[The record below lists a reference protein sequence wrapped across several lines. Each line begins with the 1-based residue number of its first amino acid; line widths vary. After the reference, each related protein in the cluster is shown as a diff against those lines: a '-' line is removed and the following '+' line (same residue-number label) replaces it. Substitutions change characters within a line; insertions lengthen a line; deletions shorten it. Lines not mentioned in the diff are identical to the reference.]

1 MQESLRLLT
10 AFGENL
16 ALLLALGV
24 LYTLFGLPWL
34 RRAGRSGAVGM
45 GAIFGTIAI
54 AGIQAGIEL
63 APGVFF
69 DGRNIVVMA
78 AAAFGGPWAGLAAA
92 GIAGAYRLWLG
103 GAGTVAGLGGVASAA
118 LLGTW
123 LYLRWWRRGGTAGFG
138 DFALGGLLLA
148 VVTLLWLWAVPEIG
162 ARLVAEVAVPLL
174 LLYPTGF
181 PLLALLLSSEQ
192 RQAAAM
198 DAARRSERRFRDVA
212 EAASDW
218 FWETGPDLRLTYLSD
233 RFQAA
238 TGIDPGTVLGRR
250 REDLADRSADEAS
263 WPKHLADLRARRPF
277 RDFSYDMARPG
288 GGVRRV
294 NVSGRPVTGDDGRF
308 QGYRGTATDITA
320 EVETARRMRSLE
332 AQLIDAIE
340 SMSDAFVLFD
350 ADDRLVLCNERYRD
364 LNPLLADLIAPGAR
378 FEDLA
383 RRSARD
389 QIRHEAADD
398 EAAWLAARLASHR
411 NPPSTRVHQ
420 RRDGPWLQVAERRTQ
435 EGGTLVVIA
444 DITETKRREGA
455 LEADSIL
462 LQATLDSI
470 SHGLSVVDAGS
481 RLIAWNRRFVE
492 LFELPPERLRKGMG
506 WAELGAVMAERGE
519 NNARDPDWLPGG
531 GVHDERTGGMQRYEK
546 RRGGMVIRARRNP
559 MPGGGFTA
567 TYSDIT
573 DARQHEARLAELAQ
587 RNASLAAAVAAAST
601 SMVVTDPN
609 LPGNPIILVNP
620 AFTRITGYEA
630 AEAIGRNCRFLQGK
644 DTDPDT
650 IERLRRAIVARR
662 PINVTIRNYRKD
674 GRTFW
679 SELSVS
685 PVFDERRQLIHFVG
699 IQTDV
704 TGRVRAEDA
713 LRRSERDLRELA
725 QTHAATL
732 DALPA
737 YVALLDPAGAVVSV
751 NKIWR
756 ESTRFVAAG
765 DAADIGG
772 NYLALLDDTAGPFAA
787 EAPEMSD
794 GLRAV
799 LAGASDLFTHEYP
812 DGAGPERR
820 WLQFIATPVAKDG
833 GRGAVVM
840 HLDITN
846 RVRAEDELRAAM
858 EQAEY
863 ANRSK
868 SEFLANVS
876 HELRT
881 PLNAVIGFSEILHQ
895 EMFGPIG
902 KVRYK
907 EYARDIHASG
917 VHLLSI
923 INDILDLS
931 KIEAG
936 KFDLHESEL
945 DLSAVVA
952 ACVTLVRERAREGK
966 LALRTELAAAL
977 PPLRADERAVKQ
989 ILINLLSNA
998 VKFTPAGGAVTVRA
1012 RMDDAGHFLLS
1023 VTDTGIGIAEK
1034 DMAKAMAAFSQVDN
1048 TVTRKFAGTGLGL
1061 PLVRLLAGLHG
1072 GEMSLESEVGVGTT
1086 VTVRLPQRRAVMA
1099 A

>member
-1 MQESLRLLT
+1 MQESFHLLT
-10 AFGENL
+10 ALGQNL
-16 ALLLALGV
+16 ALLLALGA
-24 LYTLFGLPWL
+24 LYALFGLPRL
-34 RRAGRSGAVGM
+34 RRAGRPGAVGT
-45 GAIFGTIAI
+45 GAIFAAI
-54 AGIQAGIEL
+54 AVLGMQASVEL

-69 DGRNIVVMA
+69 DGRNISVMA

-92 GIAGAYRLWLG
+92 GIVGAYRLWLG
-103 GAGTVAGLGGVASAA
+103 GAGTAAGLGGVASAA

-123 LYLRWWRRGGTAGFG
+123 LYLRWWRRGGLAGFG

-162 ARLVAEVAVPLL
+162 ARLIAEVAVPHL
-174 LLYPTGF
+174 LLYPAGF
-181 PLLALLLSSEQ
+181 PLLALLLSNGQ
-192 RQAAAM
+192 RQAAAI
-198 DAARRSERRFRDVA
+198 DAARRSER
-212 EAASDW
+212 
-218 FWETGPDLRLTYLSD
+218 P
-233 RFQAA
+233 
-238 TGIDPGTVLGRR
+238 VLG
-250 REDLADRSADEAS
+250 E
-263 WPKHLADLRARRPF
+263 
-277 RDFSYDMARPG
+277 
-288 GGVRRV
+288 
-294 NVSGRPVTGDDGRF
+294 DGRF
-308 QGYRGTATDITA
+308 QGYRGVATDISA
-320 EVETARRMRSLE
+320 ETEATRRMRASE
-332 AQLIDAIE
+332 ARLIDAIE
-340 SMSDAFVLFD
+340 SMSDAVALFD
-350 ADDRLVLCNERYRD
+350 ADDRLILCNSRYRD
-364 LNPLLADLIAPGAR
+364 INPAIADSIAPGAR

-389 QIRHEAADD
+389 QVRHDAADD
-398 EAAWLAARLASHR
+398 EAAWVAARLALHR
-411 NPPSTRVHQ
+411 SPPSTHIHQ
-420 RRDGPWLQVAERRTQ
+420 RHDGRWMQVAERRTQ
-435 EGGTLVVIA
+435 EGGTLVVIT
-444 DITETKRREGA
+444 DVTETKRREGV
-455 LEADSIL
+455 LEADSTL
-462 LQATLDSI
+462 LQATLDSL
-470 SHGLSVVDAGS
+470 SHGLSVVDAQG

-492 LFELPPERLRKGMG
+492 MFELPAERLRKGMG
-506 WAELGAVMAERGE
+506 WAELGAIMAERGE

-531 GVHDERTGGMQRYEK
+531 GVQDERAGGMQRYEK
-546 RRGGMVIRARRNP
+546 RRGGAVIRARRSP
-559 MPGGGFTA
+559 MPGGGFAA

-573 DARQHEARLAELAQ
+573 DARQREARLAELAQ
-587 RNASLAAAVAAAST
+587 RNASLAAAVASAS
-601 SMVVTDPN
+601 SSVVITDPN
-609 LPGNPIILVNP
+609 LPGNPIVFVNP
-620 AFTRITGYEA
+620 AFTRITGYDA
-630 AEAIGRNCRFLQGK
+630 AEAIGRNSRFLQGK
-644 DTDPDT
+644 DTDADT
-650 IERLRRAIVARR
+650 IVRLRKAIAARR
-662 PINVTIRNYRKD
+662 PINVTIRNYRED

-713 LRRSERDLRELA
+713 LRRSERELRELA

-737 YVALLDPAGAVVSV
+737 DVALLDEGGAVVSA

-756 ESTRFVAAG
+756 ESARFGAAG

-772 NYLALLDDTAGPFAA
+772 NYLALLDDAAGPFAA
-787 EAPEMSD
+787 EAPKMSD

-799 LAGASDLFTHEYP
+799 LAGACDLFTHEYS
-812 DGAGPERR
+812 DVAGPEPR

-840 HLDITN
+840 HLDVTD
-846 RVRAEDELRAAM
+846 RVRAENELRAAM

-936 KFDLHESEL
+936 KFDLRESEL

-952 ACVTLVRERAREGK
+952 ACVTLVRERARESQLK
-966 LALRTELAAAL
+966 LRTELAAAL

-1012 RMDDAGHFLLS
+1012 RLDDAGNFLLS

-1048 TVTRKFAGTGLGL
+1048 SLTRKFAGTGLGL

-1072 GEMSLESEVGVGTT
+1072 GEMSLESKVGVGTT

-1099 A
+1099 APAALSRAG